1 MHAVLLATIAVA
13 AAPRVIVQA
22 GPLVLDVGA
31 HRGGQ
36 LFHIVDQLSDWGLS
50 CHQQYR
56 RNLAPFSPQE
66 EALLTRHAA
75 IRKARGYGVLDHVF
89 YPADDWRSALDVAVR
104 DGKLTSA
111 EADTERA
118 VLAAFEPRVKK
129 LLDNGQ
135 KPIDRATASLKKRA
149 PELEAFARKA
159 ARFTGTAKVAM
170 PLYLVPSPATGGGG
184 GASGGILFVEVGTDS
199 DPFDVLIH
207 EAWHLFVEAQGGL
220 LDVAAKRPPGFNR

>member
-1 MHAVLLATIAVA
+1 MHAVLLGAIAVA

-22 GPLVLDVGA
+22 GPLVLEVGA

-56 RNLAPFSPQE
+56 RNLAPFSAPE
-66 EALLTRHAA
+66 EALLAKHAA
-75 IRKARGYGVLDHVF
+75 IRKSRGYGVLDHVF
-89 YPADDWRSALDVAVR
+89 YPADDWRSALDAAVR
-104 DGKLTSA
+104 DGKLTNA

-118 VLAAFEPRVKK
+118 VLGALEPR
-129 LLDNGQ
+129 LQRLRDDGQ
-135 KPIDRATASLKKRA
+135 KPIDRASASLKKRA

-159 ARFTGTAKVAM
+159 ARFTGTAKVAT
-170 PLYLVPSPATGGGG
+170 PLYLMPSPDRSGGG
-184 GASGGILFVEVGTDS
+184 GASAGVLFVEIGADG

-207 EAWHLFVEAQGGL
+207 E
-220 LDVAAKRPPGFNR
+220 